1 MEYLRIFVDKID
13 RSATPGMAIAID
25 YEEAI
30 GGKVIIVRVID
41 LPESIGSSL
50 YHAAPIIGN
59 QFACVLLHVALQ
71 KGFYYIM
78 VSIGAARIASVGHGH
93 DGSHRLSSFF
103 LVQRVGQDHP
113 NLRQIGD
120 LFVFATDHYAP
131 FLVVEMLAGNH
142 FPSGSGGRHSGDNR
156 KRLSDSHLP

>member
-1 MEYLRIFVDKID
+1 
-13 RSATPGMAIAID
+13 MAIAVD

-30 GGKVIIVRVID
+30 GGKVIIVRIID
-41 LPESIGSSL
+41 FPEGIGSPL

-59 QFACVLLHVALQ
+59 QLACVLLHAALQ

-78 VSIGAARIASVGHGH
+78 VSIGATRIASVGHGH
-93 DGSHRLSSFF
+93 DGGHRLSSLL

-120 LFVFATDHYAP
+120 LLVFATDHYAP
-131 FLVVEMLAGNH
+131 FLVVEMLAGSFLH
-142 FPSGSGGRHSGDNR
+142 LSGYCRPIR
-156 KRLSDSHLP
+156 RPPFLCLTF